1 MHNFADFDRC
11 NTLPSRAGAG
21 ASVIGV
27 VGAVVRVVV
36 VVRACA
42 AGMSEVR

>member
-1 MHNFADFDRC
+1 MNRFAATADTSFA
-11 NTLPSRAGAG
+11 LPAQAGAML
-21 ASVIGV
+21 SV